1 MAQPLDPEKIILE
14 AQRLIDRVQNDLEQS
29 SDFFHEQ
36 GLDPAKV
43 RQTLQAQMTPQ
54 AEQQLQSAFQEDLAA
69 IEQEVMEEFARLG
82 HTVQE
87 QAPSTR
93 PNRMR
98 RSMI

>member
-14 AQRLIDRVQNDLEQS
+14 AQRLIDSVQNGLEQS
-29 SDFFHEQ
+29 NEFFREQ

-43 RQTLQAQMTPQ
+43 QQTLQAQMTPQ

-82 HTVQE
+82 HTAQE